1 MHPPGFYSSLR
12 NYLECY
18 YVINGHHQFHDLFTQ
33 ENVKMLQ
40 DYVEAQLNLYS
51 DKIQDTEMKGEVEKQ
66 SEVKS

>member
-18 YVINGHHQFHDLFTQ
+18 YVINEHQFHDLFTQ